1 MLLPAV
7 TSGLNASGAVGGR
20 ARTDHDGDPRLSHG
34 QWRARR
40 LALAAAHRADV
51 VSARGIIIYRP
62 GGPTTGL
69 PHEWILALKQV
80 VVCLFFLVAVAC
92 GGGGSSSP
100 TAPTPTPTPPP
111 PPPPPPTAQL
121 QSTGRPSFTSCVA
134 ILGTCYLDWSI
145 QNVGPGCAVQT
156 TAVARLYDAADAQ
169 VGSDV
174 QMGSV
179 QVGLSSRTIRPNEI
193 VSITSTR
200 GIERQFV
207 DRTERVRLFP
217 TWSNA
222 ACP

>member
-1 MLLPAV
+1 M
-7 TSGLNASGAVGGR
+7 
-20 ARTDHDGDPRLSHG
+20 
-34 QWRARR
+34 
-40 LALAAAHRADV
+40 
-51 VSARGIIIYRP
+51 
-62 GGPTTGL
+62 
-69 PHEWILALKQV
+69 KQA
-80 VVCLFFLVAVAC
+80 VVCLCLIVAVAC

-100 TAPTPTPTPPP
+100 TAPTPAPTPPQP
-111 PPPPPPTAQL
+111 TPTAQL
-121 QSTGRPSFTSCVA
+121 QSTGRPSFTRCVA

-145 QNVGPGCAVQT
+145 QNAGPGCAVQT

-193 VSITSTR
+193 VSITSAR
-200 GIERQFV
+200 GIDRQFV
-207 DRTERVRLFP
+207 DRTETVRLFP